1 MHVHAGARTP
11 REWTRGQL
19 DQARRFCDE
28 TKTEAKTGASRA
40 VNLRKAT
47 STPGPMLG
55 PSHVQHR
62 VLKTV
67 LPWSGG
73 DTLHFLLPYSS
84 TNTDRWALTCVW

>member
-1 MHVHAGARTP
+1 MPQLAFHAACGPSDAYDASHA
-11 REWTRGQL
+11 L
-19 DQARRFCDE
+19 NDQASVH
-28 TKTEAKTGASRA
+28 GAA
-40 VNLRKAT
+40 
-47 STPGPMLG
+47 GPMLG

-67 LPWSGG
+67 LAWSRGG